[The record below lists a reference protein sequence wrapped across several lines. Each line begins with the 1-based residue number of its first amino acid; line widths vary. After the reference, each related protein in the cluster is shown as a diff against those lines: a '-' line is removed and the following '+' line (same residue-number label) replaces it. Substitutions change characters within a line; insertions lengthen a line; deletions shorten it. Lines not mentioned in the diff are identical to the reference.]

1 MRPVSEILAR
11 VTAGPDAAV
20 TLPSQR
26 SAFTV
31 AAAAAIGAGTA
42 AASMTGSFPAI
53 HAPTLPGFSD
63 TQSFAKIV
71 EPAAQAAALPTR
83 APAPAAATPLA
94 PSVAGAPRSASS
106 VGAPAGTVTADDLH
120 QSDARQIAALSRAV
134 DMGKA
139 ASAPSGVAAS
149 SGQPAQSVAGVVKS
163 AVDGV
168 GQAVGSALSLPSMLG
183 GVPVS
188 GMAANL
194 SAAGAVK
201 QAASKLGKPYVWGA
215 TGPSAFDCSGLMQW
229 AYKQLGVSL
238 PRTSAAQSQF
248 GTPVS
253 KSELRPGDL
262 VFFYSPVSHVGMYLG
277 NGKILH
283 ASEPGQPVKVSDMS
297 RFPFH
302 NARRV

>member
-1 MRPVSEILAR
+1 
-11 VTAGPDAAV
+11 
-20 TLPSQR
+20 
-26 SAFTV
+26 
-31 AAAAAIGAGTA
+31 
-42 AASMTGSFPAI
+42 
-53 HAPTLPGFSD
+53 
-63 TQSFAKIV
+63 
-71 EPAAQAAALPTR
+71 
-83 APAPAAATPLA
+83 
-94 PSVAGAPRSASS
+94 
-106 VGAPAGTVTADDLH
+106 
-120 QSDARQIAALSRAV
+120 
-134 DMGKA
+134 
-139 ASAPSGVAAS
+139 
-149 SGQPAQSVAGVVKS
+149 VAGVVKS

-168 GQAVGSALSLPSMLG
+168 GQAVSSALSLPSTLG